1 MSRKVNQLV
10 LLADLGGTFVFALE
24 GALAGVVARFDPVG
38 VLVLAFL
45 TALGGGVMRDVM
57 IGARPVAAVAD
68 WRYTVT
74 VLGAALVTW
83 VFLPWVRAVPVY
95 LLIGLDACGLALFV
109 VAGTFKALDFNI
121 HPLVAIFL
129 GTVSGVGGGV
139 MRDVLLNR
147 VPLIL
152 QTDIYATAGMAGA
165 IVIALSRGRNWRRR
179 YVAAVAGVLCVSL
192 RMTAVVFNWQ
202 LPTTPF

>member
-1 MSRKVNQLV
+1 MSRKVDQLV

-24 GALAGVVARFDPVG
+24 GALAGVVAGFDPVG

-45 TALGGGVMRDVM
+45 TALGGGVMRDVL

-68 WRYTVT
+68 WRYTVA
-74 VLGAALVTW
+74 VLSAAFVTW
-83 VFLPWVRAVPVY
+83 VFHAWVNAIPIHV
-95 LLIGLDACGLALFV
+95 LIAFDACGLALFV
-109 VAGTFKALDFNI
+109 VAGTFKALDFKI
-121 HPLVAIFL
+121 HPLVAVFL

-147 VPLIL
+147 VPHIL

-179 YVAAVAGVLCVSL
+179 YVAVVAAILCVSL
-192 RMTAVVFNWQ
+192 RMIAVAYNWQ
-202 LPTTPF
+202 LPTSPF

>member
-10 LLADLGGTFVFALE
+10 LIADLGGTFVFALE
-24 GALAGVVARFDPVG
+24 GALAGVVAGFDPVG

-74 VLGAALVTW
+74 VLAAAFVTW
-83 VFLPWVRAVPVY
+83 MFHAWVNAIPIHV
-95 LLIGLDACGLALFV
+95 LIALDACGLALFV
-109 VAGTFKALDFNI
+109 VAGTFKALDFDI
-121 HPLVAIFL
+121 HPLVAVFL

-147 VPLIL
+147 VPHIL

-165 IVIALSRGRNWRRR
+165 VVIVLSGGRGWRRR
-179 YVAAVAGVLCVSL
+179 YVAVAAGIVCIGL
-192 RMTAVVFNWQ
+192 RMTAVAYNWQ
-202 LPTTPF
+202 LPPRPF

>member
-10 LLADLGGTFVFALE
+10 LVADLGGTFVFALE
-24 GALAGVVARFDPVG
+24 GALAGVVAGFDPVG

-74 VLGAALVTW
+74 VLSAAFVTW
-83 VFLPWVRAVPVY
+83 VFHAWVTAIPIHV
-95 LLIGLDACGLALFV
+95 LIALDACGLALFV

-121 HPLVAIFL
+121 HPLVAVFL

-147 VPLIL
+147 VPHIL

-165 IVIALSRGRNWRRR
+165 IVIVLSHGRGWRRR
-179 YVAAVAGVLCVSL
+179 YVAAAAGIVCFGL
-192 RMTAVVFNWQ
+192 RMTAVAYNWR
-202 LPTTPF
+202 LPTSPF

>member
-1 MSRKVNQLV
+1 MSRKVDQLV
-10 LLADLGGTFVFALE
+10 LIADLGGTFVFALE
-24 GALAGVVARFDPVG
+24 GALAGVLAGFDPVG

-45 TALGGGVMRDVM
+45 TALGGGVMRDVL

-68 WRYTVT
+68 WRYTVA
-74 VLGAALVTW
+74 VLSAAFVTW
-83 VFLPWVRAVPVY
+83 VFHAWVKAIPIHV
-95 LLIGLDACGLALFV
+95 LIAFDACGLALFV
-109 VAGTFKALDFNI
+109 VAGTFKALDFKI

-147 VPLIL
+147 VPHIL

-165 IVIALSRGRNWRRR
+165 IVITLSRGRNWRRR
-179 YVAAVAGVLCVSL
+179 YVAVAAAILCVSL
-192 RMTAVVFNWQ
+192 RMIAVAYNWQ
-202 LPTTPF
+202 LPTSPF